1 MKKRSF
7 TSSLARR
14 LTGCLAVIAVAA
26 VCLAA
31 RPASAQGVL
40 NELPEAAR
48 GVGMDDRLG
57 NRVPFPIIVRSEL
70 GEAVDLASY
79 FNKGKPVLL
88 SLVYYDCP
96 LQCPALLENL
106 SQTIGECP
114 YEPGVDYTVLV
125 VSFDPTNTEK
135 MAQEAKRDALVRHE
149 LTYGRRVNEDTRRG
163 IMFHVAGEAE
173 ARRLADAVGFRYKLL
188 VNGEYSHPSALIVLS
203 PEGVVTRYLPGF
215 NTTDQKV
222 GPMLRMALLE
232 ASNGRIA
239 RGFIDWFVHTCFTFD
254 PDAGAYNMEA
264 MAVMRLAGG
273 GTVVLLGGLI
283 GVLFL
288 KERLRRRPA
297 SAGPVRLA
305 NAANRPTPGFT
316 GPSA

>member
-1 MKKRSF
+1 MSV
-7 TSSLARR
+7 R
-14 LTGCLAVIAVAA
+14 LTSRSALCILAFAAA
-26 VCLAA
+26 VLVAIA
-31 RPASAQGVL
+31 RPAAAQGTL
-40 NELPEAAR
+40 NELPDAAR

-57 NRVPFPIIVRSEL
+57 NRLSFPIIVRSEL

-79 FNKGKPVLL
+79 FNKGKPVVL

-106 SQTIGECP
+106 SQTIGECSF
-114 YEPGVDYTVLV
+114 EPGEDYTVLV
-125 VSFDPTNTEK
+125 VSFDPTNTEQ
-135 MAQEAKRDALVRHE
+135 MALEAKRDALVRHE
-149 LTYGRRVNEDTRRG
+149 LSYGRSVNDDTRSG
-163 IMFHVAGEAE
+163 IRFHVSGEAE

-188 VNGEYSHPSALIVLS
+188 PNGEYSHPSALIVLS

-215 NTTDQKV
+215 NTTDEKV

-232 ASNGRIA
+232 ASDGRIA

-254 PDAGAYNMEA
+254 PDAGAYSMEA
-264 MAVMRLAGG
+264 MAVMRLAGA
-273 GTVVLLGGLI
+273 GTVVVLGGLI

-297 SAGPVRLA
+297 SAGPVGPGRTPA
-305 NAANRPTPGFT
+305 RATPGFS
-316 GPSA
+316 GPSV